1 MLENISWQE
10 YISCLLIA
18 TITYYLFVW
27 IVFYKARISF
37 LPGLT
42 GLRNF
47 SVQHTEEPDEV
58 MTSVQFVLD
67 EIRPLFEARRTKNEL
82 LFALQRHLD
91 KYSHCDAPG
100 FRDTIELFITQQSE
114 SVCSIRLG
122 DDDLRAL
129 WK

>member
-1 MLENISWQE
+1 MLANISWQE

-18 TITYYLFVW
+18 TITYYFFIW

-37 LPGLT
+37 LPGLS

-47 SVQHTEEPDEV
+47 SVQHSDEPDEV

-82 LFALQRHLD
+82 LFALQQHLE
-91 KYSHCDAPG
+91 KYTHCDAPG

-114 SVCSIRLG
+114 SVCSIRLC

-129 WK
+129 WR